1 MKAINKRTLI
11 ALLAVMTLIIS
22 SIGITV
28 AYFSDVD
35 EAQGVATLSLQGQTV
50 IDEGDKDYKAIKV
63 TNTGDADVIVRVK
76 LFGVNDKLMDVN
88 VPSNWAAGDDGWYY
102 YKNILPGGQNPQANT
117 EEEITVK
124 VKDNLDAKTIAEM
137 GESLN
142 VTVVH
147 EAAIVAYDEGKLVTP
162 TGWKLPAGVPA
173 QPAQ

>member
-35 EAQGVATLSLQGQTV
+35 EAQGAATLSLQGQTK
-50 IDEGDKDYKAIKV
+50 IDEGNLDYKAIKV
-63 TNTGDADVIVRVK
+63 TNTGDADVLVRVK
-76 LFGVNDKLMDVN
+76 LFGVDTKLMDVN

-117 EEEITVK
+117 GTEITVK
-124 VKDNLDAKTIAEM
+124 VKEKLDPKVVAEM

-147 EAAIVAYDEGKLVTP
+147 EATPVVYDGDTLSVP
-162 TGWKLPAGVPA
+162 NGWKLPSGVPA
-173 QPAQ
+173 QAQ

>member
-11 ALLAVMTLIIS
+11 ALLAVMPLIIS

-35 EAQGVATLSLQGQTV
+35 EAQGAATLSLQGQTK
-50 IDEGDKDYKAIKV
+50 IDEGNQDYKAIKV
-63 TNTGDADVIVRVK
+63 TNTGDADVLVRVK
-76 LFGVNDKLMDVN
+76 LFGVDTKLMDVN

-102 YKNILPGGQNPQANT
+102 CKNILPGGQNPQAT
-117 EEEITVK
+117 TGEEITVK
-124 VKDNLDAKTIAEM
+124 VKENLDAKTIAEM

-147 EAAIVAYDEGKLVTP
+147 EAAIVAYDGNNLATP

-173 QPAQ
+173 QQ